1 MRAPFKSIRTAGSAL
16 IESLLALVVFSV
28 GLLSLLML
36 LTSALKQSD
45 NARYRSEASLLAS
58 DLIGQMWSGDRTL
71 QSLRQRF
78 DLASG
83 AYQRWLVRV
92 QSTLPGV
99 TTDHNQPE
107 LLIDDSRNI
116 TLTLR
121 WQAPSDTEQHQL
133 VVVTRLTD

>member
-1 MRAPFKSIRTAGSAL
+1 MFAPLASSRTAGSAL

-28 GLLSLLML
+28 GLLSLLVL
-36 LTSALKQSD
+36 LTSSLKQSD

-58 DLIGQMWSGDRTL
+58 DLIGQMWSGDRSL
-71 QSLRQRF
+71 KSLRQRF
-78 DLASG
+78 DSASDE
-83 AYQRWLVRV
+83 YQRWLVRV
-92 QSTLPGV
+92 QATLPGLA
-99 TTDHNQPE
+99 TDRNQPE

-116 TLTLR
+116 TLTLH

>member
-1 MRAPFKSIRTAGSAL
+1 MLAPLASSRTAGSAL

-45 NARYRSEASLLAS
+45 NARYRSEASFLAS

-78 DLASG
+78 DSASDT
-83 AYQRWLVRV
+83 YQRWLVLV

-99 TTDHNQPE
+99 TADRNQPE
-107 LLIDDSRNI
+107 LKIDDSRNI
-116 TLTLR
+116 TLTLH
-121 WQAPSDTEQHQL
+121 WQSPSDTEQHQL

>member
-1 MRAPFKSIRTAGSAL
+1 MLAPLASSRTAGSAL

-45 NARYRSEASLLAS
+45 NARYRSEASFLAS

-71 QSLRQRF
+71 QSLQQRF
-78 DLASG
+78 DSASDT
-83 AYQRWLVRV
+83 YQRWLVRV

-99 TTDHNQPE
+99 TADRNQPE
-107 LLIDDSRNI
+107 LKIDDSRNI
-116 TLTLR
+116 TLTLH
-121 WQAPSDTEQHQL
+121 WQSPSDTEQHQL

>member
-1 MRAPFKSIRTAGSAL
+1 MVASVASSRTAGSAL

-28 GLLSLLML
+28 GLLSLLVL

-58 DLIGQMWSGDRTL
+58 DLIGQMWSGDRSL
-71 QSLRQRF
+71 KSLRQRF
-78 DLASG
+78 DSASDE
-83 AYQRWLVRV
+83 YQRWLVRV
-92 QSTLPGV
+92 QATLPGLA
-99 TTDHNQPE
+99 TDRNQPE

-116 TLTLR
+116 TLTLH

>member
-1 MRAPFKSIRTAGSAL
+1 MRVPFTSMRTAGSAL

-28 GLLSLLML
+28 GLLSLLVL

-45 NARYRSEASLLAS
+45 HARYRSEASLLAS

-78 DLASG
+78 DSASETYQHWLA
-83 AYQRWLVRV
+83 RV

-99 TTDHNQPE
+99 TTERNQPE
-107 LLIDDSRNI
+107 LLIDDARHI
-116 TLTLR
+116 TLRLH
-121 WQAPSDTEQHQL
+121 WQAPSDTEQHHL
-133 VVVTRLTD
+133 VVVTQLTD

>member
-1 MRAPFKSIRTAGSAL
+1 MRAPFNSIRTAGSAL

>member
-1 MRAPFKSIRTAGSAL
+1 MFALRASSRTAGSAL